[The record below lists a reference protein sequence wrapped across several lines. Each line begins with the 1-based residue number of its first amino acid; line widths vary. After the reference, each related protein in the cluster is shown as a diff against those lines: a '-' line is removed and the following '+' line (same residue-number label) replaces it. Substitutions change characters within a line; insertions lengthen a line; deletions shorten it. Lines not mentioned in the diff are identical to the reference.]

1 MSSNEEIHRLVNA
14 IALKN
19 ASEHS
24 GSTNVNTVLS
34 RILSLKPE
42 LKKEIKTLI
51 EEIKVVVDSVN
62 KLDLEQQIKYLDK
75 YIILKITFS
84 IPSLDTDMLT
94 HIHFLNSRCQNLRWL
109 LDFRQNLMVIL
120 I

>member
-42 LKKEIKTLI
+42 LKKEITHSHDPSTAGLI
-51 EEIKVVVDSVN
+51 MAYKKMRE
-62 KLDLEQQIKYLDK
+62 
-75 YIILKITFS
+75 
-84 IPSLDTDMLT
+84 
-94 HIHFLNSRCQNLRWL
+94 H
-109 LDFRQNLMVIL
+109 
-120 I
+120 